1 MFEPLFSHSLT
12 LPVTKLHNFTTV
24 QCKLHNL
31 SFITAISH
39 LQLHKYGITTR
50 SIKPADAV
58 RDLGVLLVSSF
69 SMEHHIISS
78 ITKFWFF
85 HLRCIRQARIC
96 LNEEMSPH
104 PNSGPG
110 YLQTWLLQL
119 SPLWPSCIH
128 PPTTNHCFPLCYK
141 AHQKFVST
149 WSENVTHTLRE
160 LHWLHIQTRINFK
173 ICLLKYWVHTNS
185 SPSYVSSLV
194 TPCSS
199 LQSRRSLRSS
209 SQADFVVTRSLRKFG
224 NRGCALAGP
233 ANWNKLPNFIRKSAS
248 LSPSKINL
256 KIIHFV

>member
-78 ITKFWFF
+78 IIKSWFF
-85 HLRCIRQARIC
+85 HLRCIRQASIC

-119 SPLWPSCIH
+119 SPLDIPPSNHLPLFSIVLQSSSKICLHNHVIIS
-128 PPTTNHCFPLCYK
+128 PP
-141 AHQKFVST
+141 
-149 WSENVTHTLRE
+149 TLRE
-160 LHWLHIQTRINFK
+160 LHWLPIQARINVE
-173 ICLLKYWVHTNS
+173 ICLLMYQVHTNS
-185 SPSYVSSLV
+185 SPSFVSS
-194 TPCSS
+194 PYSS
-199 LQSRRSLRSS
+199 LQTRWVLRST
-209 SQADFVVTRSLRKFG
+209 SQADFVVTRSLIKY
-224 NRGCALAGP
+224 LETMH
-233 ANWNKLPNFIRKSAS
+233 L
-248 LSPSKINL
+248 
-256 KIIHFV
+256 H